1 MAVLVTGGA
10 GFIGSHMV
18 LGLLDAGEDVIVLD
32 NLSSGFRLAVPPEAQ
47 FIEGDVGD
55 HELVHGLMMG
65 NRIDAVTHFAGS
77 VVVPESVTNPLRYYQ
92 NNTCC
97 SSSLID
103 CAVEA
108 KIPHFVF
115 SSTAAVYGTPASN
128 PVRED
133 ADTRPASPYG
143 SSKLMTEIIL
153 RDSAVA
159 HGLRYVALRYFNV
172 AGADSKGR
180 VGQSTANATHLIKVA
195 VQAAVAAKPYL
206 EVYGTDYP
214 TPDGTCV
221 RDYIHVSD
229 LIAAHMTALAYLRS
243 GGENEVLNCGYGR
256 GASVFDVI
264 AAVERAADTKI
275 PVRIGQRR
283 PGDPAALV
291 ANADRIRE
299 VLGWRPRYNDLE
311 TIVGHTLA
319 WEHLLVSRKLVER
332 PNA

>member
-18 LGLLDAGEDVIVLD
+18 LGLIDAGEDVIVLD

-77 VVVPESVTNPLRYYQ
+77 VVVPESVRNPLRYYQ
-92 NNTCC
+92 NNTCS
-97 SSSLID
+97 SSSLIA

-108 KIPHFVF
+108 KIPHFIF
-115 SSTAAVYGTPASN
+115 SSSAAVYGTPASN

-195 VQAAVAAKPYL
+195 VQAAVGAKPYL

-229 LIAAHMTALAYLRS
+229 LIAAHMAALAYLRS
-243 GGENEVLNCGYGR
+243 GGENEVLNCGYGH

-319 WEHLLVSRKLVER
+319 WEHLLVSRKLER

>member
-18 LGLLDAGEDVIVLD
+18 LGLIDAGEDVIVLD

-77 VVVPESVTNPLRYYQ
+77 VVVPESVRNPLRYYQ
-92 NNTCC
+92 NNTC
-97 SSSLID
+97 SSRSLIA

-108 KIPHFVF
+108 KIPHFIF
-115 SSTAAVYGTPASN
+115 SSSAAVYGTPASN

-159 HGLRYVALRYFNV
+159 H
-172 AGADSKGR
+172 
-180 VGQSTANATHLIKVA
+180 
-195 VQAAVAAKPYL
+195 
-206 EVYGTDYP
+206 
-214 TPDGTCV
+214 
-221 RDYIHVSD
+221 
-229 LIAAHMTALAYLRS
+229 
-243 GGENEVLNCGYGR
+243 
-256 GASVFDVI
+256 
-264 AAVERAADTKI
+264 
-275 PVRIGQRR
+275 QRC
-283 PGDPAALV
+283 
-291 ANADRIRE
+291 
-299 VLGWRPRYNDLE
+299 WR
-311 TIVGHTLA
+311 
-319 WEHLLVSRKLVER
+319 
-332 PNA
+332 